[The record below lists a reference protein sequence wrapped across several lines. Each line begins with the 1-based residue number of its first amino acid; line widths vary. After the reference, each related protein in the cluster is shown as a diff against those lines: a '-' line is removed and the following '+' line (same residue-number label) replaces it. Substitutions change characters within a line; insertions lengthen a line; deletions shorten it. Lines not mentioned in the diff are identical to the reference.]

1 MNRRRERRKGLT
13 SGKLGG
19 LSYGDRLRGKL
30 VLMEA
35 KSCVTIPKIDP
46 ALSRGGP
53 ISDIVAESI

>member
-1 MNRRRERRKGLT
+1 LAP
-13 SGKLGG
+13 GKLGG

-35 KSCVTIPKIDP
+35 RRCVTIPKIDP